1 MTDQINTN
9 TNDDMLLS
17 FWLDNNE
24 VTNVADTDMNM
35 NASVSKPYSKS
46 KSSTSTRATKKED
59 DGRPR
64 SSYNFFFQ
72 MQREAIMKQQKQ
84 VPIVVHKSMRNK
96 HRIGKHAN
104 VGFGNLARLVGEN
117 WRKVDPAL
125 KKDLEHQARLD
136 KERYEREMKA
146 WYASRGETYVKTS
159 SKVDAVKVDD
169 VTQTEG
175 SLNFFSAAVAFVT
188 PDVAP
193 KTMVSNANANAA
205 SYANGF
211 PALPFKDNASGEEVS
226 KAVSTSRLSFTMC
239 APCNSNVPSAGDV
252 SPTTSSSASR
262 TTIIGSMMMQFN
274 ANPSVCNSF
283 NDSNNSQTFNP
294 QQLFNAG
301 RLLHDQYQSFIVHN
315 QMNGGSNAP
324 PASAAPPF
332 HLTCSPCR
340 DVFDTTMTAS
350 TIFCQVISNHCP
362 VPILSDGQRE

>member
-1 MTDQINTN
+1 
-9 TNDDMLLS
+9 
-17 FWLDNNE
+17 
-24 VTNVADTDMNM
+24 
-35 NASVSKPYSKS
+35 
-46 KSSTSTRATKKED
+46 
-59 DGRPR
+59 
-64 SSYNFFFQ
+64 

-84 VPIVVHKSMRNK
+84 VPIVVHKFMRNK

-125 KKDLEHQARLD
+125 KKDLERQARLD

-211 PALPFKDNASGEEVS
+211 PALPFKDNASSEEVS
-226 KAVSTSRLSFTMC
+226 KAVSTSPLSFTMC

-262 TTIIGSMMMQFN
+262 TTMAGSMMIQFN

-283 NDSNNSQTFNP
+283 NDSNDSQTFNP
-294 QQLFNAG
+294 QQLFNV
-301 RLLHDQYQSFIVHN
+301 HDQYQSFIVHN
-315 QMNGGSNAP
+315 QMMHHHEQMKFHARQEQETRQSHCDFIRRRIEMHRRCDEDEHTMDVLRGLYNSRSSMSS
-324 PASAAPPF
+324 ASDAAQNVY
-332 HLTCSPCR
+332 HA
-340 DVFDTTMTAS
+340 M
-350 TIFCQVISNHCP
+350 
-362 VPILSDGQRE
+362 